1 MTIDELLTDPSI
13 HGVSGGVPCDKR
25 PLSERLHSIF
35 LRQLGLMGRD
45 FSHERVARAMAALN
59 AARAPL
65 APMVAEVL
73 WLSAPT
79 AFTLPGSYI
88 YITRRLI
95 ERCTSDAPVAFAL
108 AHEIA
113 HHDLGHLK
121 RGERW
126 MDTRLADIFVGLAL
140 IGIERLARWLHSR
153 DNELA
158 ADAYALDLC
167 RKAGFDLKQCL
178 HCFDIISW
186 YLLDLRDLDGVYGT
200 DEEIE
205 LDPDLTT
212 GSLGRISVKV
222 RLWRARHRRSH
233 PSLHERR
240 RLLLSRIAD
249 TAQNDPLIGEL
260 KSSSVAPEDQTA
272 GANAAHA
279 DRVGFR
285 IEVGDQRAFQDRG
298 HHT

>member
-1 MTIDELLTDPSI
+1 
-13 HGVSGGVPCDKR
+13 
-25 PLSERLHSIF
+25 
-35 LRQLGLMGRD
+35 
-45 FSHERVARAMAALN
+45 MAALN

-140 IGIERLARWLHSR
+140 IGIERL
-153 DNELA
+153 ELVIENH
-158 ADAYALDLC
+158 LDLEGRRHLC
-167 RKAGFDLKQCL
+167 
-178 HCFDIISW
+178 IINA
-186 YLLDLRDLDGVYGT
+186 
-200 DEEIE
+200 EFQ
-205 LDPDLTT
+205 
-212 GSLGRISVKV
+212 
-222 RLWRARHRRSH
+222 ARS
-233 PSLHERR
+233 
-240 RLLLSRIAD
+240 
-249 TAQNDPLIGEL
+249 G
-260 KSSSVAPEDQTA
+260 
-272 GANAAHA
+272 
-279 DRVGFR
+279 
-285 IEVGDQRAFQDRG
+285 
-298 HHT
+298 